1 MQVRGF
7 VFDGAP
13 EKIVNANCHVVVSS
27 ARIRLTCDVSTR
39 NRGGQ
44 ERRAVRLRGSH
55 LNGRT
60 VFRGRSFGA
69 GVAFC
74 TEEFYLA
81 ESRLFLGRGNRRES
95 RLGSRRLMG
104 RPSKCRDFASG
115 KTPGRVRKRGPD

>member
-1 MQVRGF
+1 MEVRGF

-55 LNGRT
+55 LNERT
-60 VFRGRSFGA
+60 VFCGRNFGSS
-69 GVAFC
+69 VPFC
-74 TEEFYLA
+74 TEVLYLA
-81 ESRLFLGRGNRRES
+81 EPRLFSRRASRRGNRPGN
-95 RLGSRRLMG
+95 LPQGG
-104 RPSKCRDFASG
+104 PPNKC
-115 KTPGRVRKRGPD
+115 